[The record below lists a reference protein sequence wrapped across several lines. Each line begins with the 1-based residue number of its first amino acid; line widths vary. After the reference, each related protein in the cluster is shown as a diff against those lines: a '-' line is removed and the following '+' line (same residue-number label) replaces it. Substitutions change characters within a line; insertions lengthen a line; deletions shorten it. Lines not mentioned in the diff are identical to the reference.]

1 MSKFVYRMQNILNLK
16 YKLEEQAKLDFAAA
30 RKRLDDELEK
40 LDILFG
46 RKAAYEEEG
55 LRLREKELNV
65 QDILDNKNAILQMDD
80 YILLQKVEVSRAEEE
95 LEAERRKLQEI
106 MQERQVQEKLRE
118 KAFECLPE
126 PLGLTGPER
135 EITKALIEIKV
146 QLSVPFQNVLD
157 FQNALYVCLFR
168 HQYGQ
173 RITCRFEVFSDGT
186 LGTCLNGY
194 KYDK

>member
-118 KAFECLPE
+118 KAFEAFIKE
-126 PLGLTGPER
+126 ENARER
-135 EITKALIEIKV
+135 KEIDELI
-146 QLSVPFQNVLD
+146 S
-157 FQNALYVCLFR
+157 YT
-168 HQYGQ
+168 YGQ
-173 RITCRFEVFSDGT
+173 KRR
-186 LGTCLNGY
+186 
-194 KYDK
+194 